1 MIAAIPAANAAT
13 TPATTAAATLAST
26 GTAMPG
32 LLSQQGQQ
40 NNQ

>member
-1 MIAAIPAANAAT
+1 MPAANAAT

-32 LLSQQGQQ
+32 SSSQQGQ
-40 NNQ
+40 